1 MRTTLQLP
9 STTPTQPPQITAARR
24 HFAAAVAAVAAS
36 ISLSPLAAC
45 APTAPA
51 ESPSGLPPGVLPNK
65 ELDAPFVT
73 TPQNVV
79 DAMLEL
85 AQMRAG
91 DRLLDLGSG
100 DGRIVITAAKRFGV
114 PGLGVEIDPR
124 LVEHARA
131 SAAAEGVADRAR
143 FEIQDLFK
151 TDLTAATVITLYLLP
166 DVNEMLK
173 PQLRKLKPG
182 TRIVSHDWGMGDD
195 WRPLRSVT
203 VAAPEKKVGIE
214 KSSRLYLWIIE

>member
-1 MRTTLQLP
+1 MRTTLQSP

-24 HFAAAVAAVAAS
+24 HFAAAVAAIAAT
-36 ISLSPLAAC
+36 ITLSPLAAC

-65 ELDAPFVT
+65 ELDTPFVT

>member
-1 MRTTLQLP
+1 M
-9 STTPTQPPQITAARR
+9 
-24 HFAAAVAAVAAS
+24 
-36 ISLSPLAAC
+36 
-45 APTAPA
+45 
-51 ESPSGLPPGVLPNK
+51 LPNK
-65 ELDAPFVT
+65 ELDTPFVT